1 MNAWAIEQ
9 FGLPAQMQPEKLEVP
24 KVSARDVLIRM
35 RGAEIGDWDAAAISG
50 DCDVGRRS
58 FPLVVGLAGA
68 GTVAAAGKD
77 VLGFAEGEA
86 VYVYNY
92 PLIHPGCPSKDHNGA
107 WAEYML
113 VPFSNV
119 ARAPA
124 SLDLTR
130 AGALPIAGL
139 TAHEAITDRLKVQK
153 RDVVLITGAAGGVG
167 HLAVQIARRLGAHV
181 IATAR
186 KAHHQFLHDLG
197 AELVIDYTL
206 HDFVEVIRK
215 IHPTG
220 VDKALN
226 CVAGETAN
234 QAVRAVRP
242 GGQVVD
248 LTASATAELPGGHVE
263 TEYVVQPSAS
273 RLARVA
279 RMIDDEELRLEIE
292 DIAAFSDAP
301 RALARVLNGHVRGK
315 VVLRIP

>member
-1 MNAWAIEQ
+1 
-9 FGLPAQMQPEKLEVP
+9 
-24 KVSARDVLIRM
+24 M

-50 DCDVGRRS
+50 DWDVGRRT

-92 PLIHPGCPSKDHNGA
+92 PLIDPGCPSKDHNGA

-119 ARAPA
+119 ARAPT

-130 AGALPIAGL
+130 AWPPIAGL
-139 TAHEAITDRLKVQK
+139 TAHEAITDLLKVQK
-153 RDVVLITGAAGGVG
+153 RDVVLITGRRAASDTWRCRSRG
-167 HLAVQIARRLGAHV
+167 QLGAHV

-206 HDFVEVIRK
+206 HDFVDLIHK
-215 IHPTG
+215 LHPTG

-226 CVAGETAN
+226 GVAGETAN
-234 QAVRAVRP
+234 QAGAGGPPRGWSWISRRRRPRRCRAVTSRP
-242 GGQVVD
+242 SMSSSPAPRG
-248 LTASATAELPGGHVE
+248 SR
-263 TEYVVQPSAS
+263 AS
-273 RLARVA
+273 R
-279 RMIDDEELRLEIE
+279 
-292 DIAAFSDAP
+292 
-301 RALARVLNGHVRGK
+301 G
-315 VVLRIP
+315 